1 MFIDKASIQLKAGKG
16 GNGAVA
22 FRREIYV
29 PAGGPSGGDGG
40 KGGDIVFEIDEGMR
54 TLMDFRYKRHY
65 QAPNG
70 EDGKN
75 KKMFGKD
82 GENLVLKVPP
92 GTIIKEEKS
101 GQIIADLTGENTR
114 KVVAHGGKGGRG
126 NTNFKTATRQA
137 PKFAT
142 AGELGEELTVTLEL
156 KLIADVGL
164 VGFPNVGKSTI
175 LSIVT
180 SAKPKVADYHF
191 TTLTPNLGVVSTK
204 FGDSFVLADI
214 PGLIEGAHT
223 GVGLGHEFLRHV
235 ERTKV
240 LIHVIDVAGLEGRDP
255 IEDFEK
261 INSELKLYSE
271 KLVGKPQIVAANK
284 IDIPDSENKFKE
296 LTDYMSKKEIEVFPI
311 SAATNRGMDE
321 LFARVSSRL
330 KEVEAFEKE
339 NPPVIEEEKVYTLEK
354 EERYQFTIEKEK
366 DTFIVEGKF
375 LLRLI
380 DSVNFDD
387 MESLSYF
394 QKTLRKRGIIDK
406 LKDMGIQD
414 GDTVKIYDVEFEY
427 YE

>member
-40 KGGDIVFEIDEGMR
+40 KGGNLIFEVDPGMR
-54 TLMDFRYKRHY
+54 TLMDFRYKKHY
-65 QAPNG
+65 RAPNG
-70 EDGKN
+70 EDGKSKN
-75 KKMFGKD
+75 MYGKD
-82 GENLVLKVPP
+82 GEDLILKVPP
-92 GTIIKEEKS
+92 GTIIKDENT
-101 GQIIADLTGENTR
+101 GQVLADLTGPGAR
-114 KVVAHGGKGGRG
+114 KIIARGGKGGKG

-142 AGELGEELTVTLEL
+142 AGELGEELTVILEL

-180 SAKPKVADYHF
+180 SASPKIADYHF
-191 TTLTPNLGVVSTK
+191 TTLKPNLGVVSTK

-223 GVGLGHEFLRHV
+223 GIGLGHEFLRHV

-240 LIHVIDVAGLEGRDP
+240 LIHVIDIAGLEDRDP

-261 INSELKLYSE
+261 INDELKLYSE
-271 KLVGKPQIVAANK
+271 KLINKPQIVAANK
-284 IDIPDSENKFKE
+284 IDIPGSEVNYEKLK
-296 LTDYMSKKEIEVFPI
+296 TYMSSKGIEVFPI
-311 SAATNRGMDE
+311 SAVTNKGMDE
-321 LFARVSSRL
+321 LFARVSTKL
-330 KEVEAFEKE
+330 KEVEKNERE
-339 NPPVIEEEKVYTLEK
+339 HPVAIEEEKIYTLTP
-354 EERYQFTIEKEK
+354 EERYQFTVSKEN
-366 DTFIVEGKF
+366 DIFVIEGKF
-375 LLRLI
+375 LIKLI
-380 DSVNFDD
+380 GSTNFDD

-394 QKTLRKRGIIDK
+394 QKILRTRGVNDK
-406 LKDMGIQD
+406 LKELGVQN
-414 GDTVKIYDVEFEY
+414 GDTVKIYDIEFEY
-427 YE
+427 YD

>member
-40 KGGDIVFEIDEGMR
+40 KGGDIIFIVDKGMR

-70 EDGKN
+70 EDGKSKN
-75 KKMFGKD
+75 MFGKD
-82 GENLVLKVPP
+82 GEDLVLKVPP
-92 GTIIKEEKS
+92 GTVIKDEKT
-101 GQIIADLTGENTR
+101 GRILADLTDEVTS
-114 KVVAHGGKGGRG
+114 KVIAKGGRGGRG
-126 NTNFKTATRQA
+126 NTNFKSATRQA

-142 AGELGEELTVTLEL
+142 AGELGDELTVTLEL

-240 LIHVIDVAGLEGRDP
+240 LIHVLDVAGLEGRDP

-261 INSELKLYSE
+261 INSELELYSE
-271 KLVGKPQIVAANK
+271 KLTHKPQIVAANK
-284 IDIPDSENKFKE
+284 IDIPGSEENYSLLQEYMKNKG
-296 LTDYMSKKEIEVFPI
+296 IEVFPI
-311 SAATNRGMDE
+311 SAVTNKGMDD
-321 LFARVSSRL
+321 LFARVSGKL
-330 KEVEAFEKE
+330 KEVEEYEKA
-339 NPPVIEEEKVYTLEK
+339 NPPIVEEEKLYTLEK
-354 EERYQFTIEKEK
+354 EDRYQFTVTKEN
-366 DTFIVEGKF
+366 DTFIIEGKF
-375 LLRLI
+375 LLKLI

-394 QKTLRKRGIIDK
+394 QKTLRRRGVIDK
-406 LKDMGIQD
+406 LKEMGVQD
-414 GDTVKIYDVEFEY
+414 GDTVKIYDVEFDY
-427 YE
+427 YD